1 MKKTILIMTIC
12 CFLYSVANVG
22 ASGFIT
28 YSFDD
33 GDTNTYNVAYPILA
47 AHGQIGTVNPVLN
60 RVLSGTYSSMNVQQL
75 LDLQAAGWEICSHS
89 VIHVN
94 MEYLPLTYEDETSE
108 SSNSAERE
116 LEMSKIGFND
126 LGLNVQNFVV
136 PGSRWNNDLA
146 AIAARYY
153 NSAATGGES
162 ANTLPLANR
171 WAIKR
176 RCIGSNYSISDIIAW
191 INNAVNNDEWLI
203 LMFHNICE
211 SETCG
216 YAPWAE
222 SKLDALATW
231 VENQGITV
239 VTQQQGLELSNTPIS
254 APDVTPPIVSS
265 NSPLNNAT
273 NIPTDTTLSVIFS
286 EEIDPSTIDSN
297 TFIVNNGVTG
307 TISYDVGTIT
317 ATFTPATNLSYS
329 TTYTATITTGVEDL
343 ALNPLQADFS
353 WSFTT
358 ASAPDTTPP
367 AIEYTNPIND
377 SVDVPVNSSIFVT
390 FSEDIDPSTLDD
402 SSMSLNNGVSG
413 TVNYD
418 PSTKVAT
425 FTPSNNLS
433 FETNYTVTLTT
444 DILDLAGNPL
454 QEAFSWSF
462 TTASAPDNTA
472 PEVEDTSPSDNS
484 NEIPLNSAVFVTFSK
499 DMDAATINSDSFY
512 LNDYILGS
520 VSYDSDSKTA
530 TFTPSDSLAAGTLYT
545 ATINTDVKD
554 VLGNAITSEY
564 SWSFTTISDTDTS
577 NSENE
582 NDSDSDSGG
591 SGSCFINTMMK

>member
-12 CFLYSVANVG
+12 SFLYSVANVG

-176 RCIGSNYSISDIIAW
+176 RCVGSSYSVSDIIAW

-402 SSMSLNNGVSG
+402 NSMSLNNGVSG

-484 NEIPLNSAVFVTFSK
+484 NEIPS
-499 DMDAATINSDSFY
+499 
-512 LNDYILGS
+512 
-520 VSYDSDSKTA
+520 
-530 TFTPSDSLAAGTLYT
+530 
-545 ATINTDVKD
+545 
-554 VLGNAITSEY
+554 
-564 SWSFTTISDTDTS
+564 
-577 NSENE
+577 
-582 NDSDSDSGG
+582 
-591 SGSCFINTMMK
+591 